1 MALLQRSARAP
12 ISLERFRDLIMQSPA
27 TQPEYADDAAA
38 YKDTRY
44 GALLAKAWPI
54 ILANAAVPLLGLA
67 DTAIIGNVATTADLG
82 AIALGALIFSFVY
95 WSFGFLRMS
104 TTGFVAAAAGAQDN
118 EELRA
123 ILGRALSVALGLGFL
138 IIVLQE
144 PIAWAA
150 LELFSASDQVE
161 RVTRGYY
168 DLRIWGAPATLSLFV
183 LMGVLIGLGLSKQL
197 LLAQLFMNGLNIGL
211 DLLFASVYD
220 MGAPG
225 VALGTALTEWA
236 TLGLGLFIVVRALN
250 ARGRT
255 PKFLQWRRIFQREA
269 LFGMLSS
276 NVDIMIRTLVLIA
289 SFSFFADQSARFGEV
304 VLASNHIL
312 LQLVSFAA
320 FFLDG
325 YAFVVEALVGR
336 AKGANHALLFR
347 LAVVQST
354 RLALV
359 TALLLATLLLL
370 AGDFLIAL
378 LTDIDPVRAAAAP
391 YLGLA
396 ALYIA
401 VSFAAF
407 QLDGVFIGMG
417 ATRPMRNA
425 ALQAIVIFFAAWWLL
440 TPTLGVAGLWWA
452 MIFYVIARAATLYRY
467 YGKLSAS
474 LL

>member
-1 MALLQRSARAP
+1 MNEVDAAQLRVSSGADSVARA
-12 ISLERFRDLIMQSPA
+12 QA
-27 TQPEYADDAAA
+27 
-38 YKDTRY
+38 DTRY
-44 GALLAKAWPI
+44 GALLSRAWPI

-67 DTAIIGNVATTADLG
+67 DTAIIGNVATVADLG

-104 TTGFVAAAAGAQDN
+104 TTGFVAAAAGAEDN

-123 ILGRALSVALGLGFL
+123 ILGRALLVSLSLGFL
-138 IIVLQE
+138 IILFQE

-168 DLRIWGAPATLSLFV
+168 DLRVWGAPATLSLFA

-197 LLAQLFMNGLNIGL
+197 LLAQLFMNGTNIAL
-211 DLLFASVYD
+211 DLLFAGVWD

-236 TLGLGLFIVVRALN
+236 TLAVGLFIVVRALN

-255 PKFLQWRRIFQREA
+255 AKFFDWPRILQRDAIA
-269 LFGMLSS
+269 SMLSS
-276 NVDIMIRTLVLIA
+276 NLDVMVRTLVLIA
-289 SFSFFADQSARFGEV
+289 SFSFFADQSAGYGEV
-304 VLASNHIL
+304 VLAANHIL

-325 YAFVVEALVGR
+325 YAFVVEALVGK
-336 AKGANHALLFR
+336 AKGARRQVLFSLAVRRTTR
-347 LAVVQST
+347 LAV
-354 RLALV
+354 V
-359 TALLLATLLLL
+359 TALLLALILLT
-370 AGDFLIAL
+370 AGAWLVSL
-378 LTDIDPVRAAAAP
+378 LTDLEAVRLAATP
-391 YLGLA
+391 MLGLA
-396 ALYIA
+396 AFYVA

-425 ALQAIVIFFAAWWLL
+425 ALQAIAVYFLAWWALA
-440 TPTLGVAGLWWA
+440 PSYGVTGLWLA
-452 MIFYVIARAATLYRY
+452 MIVYVFARAATLWRY
-467 YGKLSAS
+467 YPALRDS
-474 LL
+474 LADD

>member
-1 MALLQRSARAP
+1 MQTSHSFPDHAEDSAARS
-12 ISLERFRDLIMQSPA
+12 
-27 TQPEYADDAAA
+27 
-38 YKDTRY
+38 DTRY

-104 TTGFVAAAAGAQDN
+104 TTGFVAAAAGAQNN

-123 ILGRALSVALGLGFL
+123 ILGRALSVAMGLGLL

-144 PIAWAA
+144 PIAWLA

-161 RVTRGYY
+161 RVTRGYF

-197 LLAQLFMNGLNIGL
+197 LLAQLFMNGLNIAL
-211 DLLFASVYD
+211 DLLFAGVYD

-250 ARGRT
+250 ARGKT
-255 PKFLQWRRIFQREA
+255 QKFFQWRQIFQRKA
-269 LFGMLSS
+269 LLGMLSS

-336 AKGANHALLFR
+336 AKGARHALLFH
-347 LAVVQST
+347 LAVKQST
-354 RLALV
+354 RLALA
-359 TALLLATLLLL
+359 TALLLAAVLLL
-370 AGDFLIAL
+370 AGEAIIAL
-378 LTDIDPVRAAAAP
+378 LTDIEAVRSASLP

-396 ALYIA
+396 ALYVA

-440 TPTLGVAGLWWA
+440 SPTLGVVGLWWA
-452 MIFYVIARAATLYRY
+452 MILYVIARAATLYRY
-467 YGKLSAS
+467 YGTLSAT
-474 LL
+474 LLNVAD